1 MISWLHHLVIYVRKY
16 ANKLIRIPLP
26 ALVTGSNHLD
36 DVPELLQRHDK
47 SCVFIATDKGLMQ
60 LGLVKPLLNLL
71 DEKAIKYVVFDHIT
85 PDPTIEIIE
94 SGRSCFVDNQ
104 CDAIVA
110 FGGGSVIDCAKGV
123 AASVTKNKSIAA
135 LAGLFRV
142 RKKLPYF
149 IAIPTTAGTG
159 SETTLVAV
167 VTNSQQQQKFT
178 VIDPCLVPAVAL
190 LDPALTIGLPRQITA
205 ETGIDAL
212 THAIE
217 SYISKHATT
226 LTRQYGLNAMQKI
239 FSALPSVYDDGS
251 NVAARNEMLL
261 ASYYAGAAFTRA
273 SIGYV
278 HAMAHQLGAI
288 YHIPH
293 GRANAVLLPH
303 VLEFSIEKSIDKYA
317 ELAVHLGFCD
327 KNEHKEVQAQA
338 FITRVKA
345 LLSDL
350 NIPIYFE
357 QLRKKDIPLLANRAI
372 KEAYC
377 EYPVP
382 ALMSELECQTILQK
396 VCENYSV

>member
-16 ANKLIRIPLP
+16 VNKLIHIPLP
-26 ALVTGSNHLD
+26 ALVTGSNHLE
-36 DVPELLQRHDK
+36 DVPELLQRHGK

-60 LGLVKPLLNLL
+60 LGLIKPLLHLL
-71 DEKAIKYVVFDHIT
+71 EEKGIKFYVFDGIT
-85 PDPTIEIIE
+85 PDPTIEVIE
-94 SGRSCFVDNQ
+94 QGRCYFTENQ

-110 FGGGSVIDCAKGV
+110 LGGGSVIDCAKGV
-123 AASVTKNKSIAA
+123 AASVTKNKSIAS

-142 RKKLPYF
+142 RKRLPYF

-226 LTRQYGLNAMQKI
+226 LTRQYGLNAMQRI
-239 FSALPSVYDDGS
+239 FSALPSAYDDGS

-303 VLEFSIEKSIDKYA
+303 ILEFSKNKVIDKYA
-317 ELAVHLGFCD
+317 ELAVLLGFID
-327 KNEHKEVQAQA
+327 KEESQPVQAQA
-338 FITRVKA
+338 FLGRVKT
-345 LLSDL
+345 LLEQI
-350 NIPIYFE
+350 NIPQYFE
-357 QLRKKDIPLLANRAI
+357 QLQPRDIPNIATRAI

-382 ALMSELECQTILQK
+382 KMMSEAQCQAILHK
-396 VCENYSV
+396 VSKV